1 VSRNGAG
8 STFSAYRGGVPAG
21 RAAPENDERAA
32 DAATRSLCRMIAVSF
47 FEGPRGEKNYFFF
60 LLFAIFFTIF
70 FLAAIIKRHPLPY

>member
-1 VSRNGAG
+1 
-8 STFSAYRGGVPAG
+8 
-21 RAAPENDERAA
+21 
-32 DAATRSLCRMIAVSF
+32 MIAVSF